1 MKSRNKKEALKIIQT
16 RLEEGK
22 PRKEILEELTNI
34 YNNKTSVAKLIAM
47 TPDSK
52 TKEKYKP
59 LNYLL
64 ICLLV
69 LSLIAE
75 MYFGFLLFEEK
86 PVQVIVISF
95 IVLLIY
101 IALIYFVS
109 KFKGFIYRILTWL
122 VIISLINDL
131 TRIPELEIWNM
142 IGIILVLAFG
152 GVSLYLNKKM
162 FPNYGMFGLKKDKD
176 GDYLLE

>member
-1 MKSRNKKEALKIIQT
+1 
-16 RLEEGK
+16 
-22 PRKEILEELTNI
+22 
-34 YNNKTSVAKLIAM
+34 M
-47 TPDSK
+47 TPDGK

-64 ICLLV
+64 ICLIA

-75 MYFGFLLFEEK
+75 IYTGFLLFEGN
-86 PVQVIVISF
+86 PAQAIVLSF

-109 KFKGFIYRILTWL
+109 KFKGFIYRILTWP

-142 IGIILVLAFG
+142 IGIILILAFG
-152 GVSLYLNKKM
+152 ALLII
-162 FPNYGMFGLKKDKD
+162 FRFHDILKPGIADWMMTDNLPIVNNAKCPEST
-176 GDYLLE
+176 GC